1 VRVEV
6 FDENIQ
12 FSKRLTSIK
21 GPINR
26 DAGGDN

>member
-1 VRVEV
+1 VRAEV

-12 FSKRLTSIK
+12 FYKMTIK
-21 GPINR
+21 GPINY